1 MPAKILRV
9 PPLAVTSSTLK
20 SVEVSERA
28 KLMAAVS
35 PSVSDVSP
43 LVMAI
48 VGAAVSIAITW
59 SPEAALAL
67 PAASVKA
74 PAATERTP
82 SSVLTAVGVKVAV

>member
-1 MPAKILRV
+1 MAGMQQSKTTADDATIVAR
-9 PPLAVTSSTLK
+9 ASS
-20 SVEVSERA
+20 A
-28 KLMAAVS
+28 
-35 PSVSDVSP
+35 P

-67 PAASVKA
+67 PVASVKA